1 MGLLRMVTRRFRPL
15 PGILYSNLI
24 ADISTE
30 TTFQV
35 SVPFRGSFIQIKIA
49 TNNTPNATRFP
60 SPSGDPLFKY
70 AQGCYDGSAFVS
82 VPFRGSFIQMR
93 TAEERRGA
101 DWVSVPFR
109 GSFIQMLEESM
120 ELYRTCACFRPLPG
134 ILYSNMHIRCMTGQ
148 LRTVSVPFRGSF
160 IQIIFSG
167 GLTMKIRFPSP
178 SGILY
183 SNGSRVETS
192 RGRVCFRPLPGILY
206 SNFEMEKSL
215 MMLLIVSVPFR
226 RSFIQIM

>member
-1 MGLLRMVTRRFRPL
+1 MVFSFRPLPGILYSNENVGLLRMVTRRFRPL

-82 VPFRGSFIQMR
+82 VPFRGSFIQMNF
-93 TAEERRGA
+93 TKTDEIE
-101 DWVSVPFR
+101 
-109 GSFIQMLEESM
+109 FI
-120 ELYRTCACFRPLPG
+120 RFRPLPG
-134 ILYSNMHIRCMTGQ
+134 ILYSN
-148 LRTVSVPFRGSF
+148 L
-160 IQIIFSG
+160 
-167 GLTMKIRFPSP
+167 
-178 SGILY
+178 
-183 SNGSRVETS
+183 
-192 RGRVCFRPLPGILY
+192 
-206 SNFEMEKSL
+206 
-215 MMLLIVSVPFR
+215 
-226 RSFIQIM
+226 